1 MQLDS
6 LRVSRKHAIAG
17 AVHSAKTY
25 SKANS
30 VVHQRQ
36 PKSQM
41 EVVSKSRK
49 PFFGLFYSLGTSLF
63 IGKALDV
70 DVQVPSLCLTCAPH
84 GVSPV

>member
-1 MQLDS
+1 MGLHLVLARYLSVRCSLQLDS

-25 SKANS
+25 SRDNS

-41 EVVSKSRK
+41 EVVFKSRK
-49 PFFGLFYSLGTSLF
+49 PFFGVVT
-63 IGKALDV
+63 
-70 DVQVPSLCLTCAPH
+70 T
-84 GVSPV
+84 

>member
-25 SKANS
+25 SRDNS

-41 EVVSKSRK
+41 EVVFKSRK
-49 PFFGLFYSLGTSLF
+49 PFFGVVT
-63 IGKALDV
+63 
-70 DVQVPSLCLTCAPH
+70 T
-84 GVSPV
+84 

>member
-6 LRVSRKHAIAG
+6 LRVSRKHAIVG

-25 SKANS
+25 SKDNS

-41 EVVSKSRK
+41 EVVFKSRK
-49 PFFGLFYSLGTSLF
+49 PFFGVVT
-63 IGKALDV
+63 
-70 DVQVPSLCLTCAPH
+70 T
-84 GVSPV
+84 